1 MKVGLIGAGR
11 QGWRRAQAI
20 EQVPGTELAVVADV
34 DSKARSLLAKE
45 MDCEATA
52 NWKDIVERNDL
63 GAVII
68 TTPNHLHAPMCI
80 GAMRRG
86 KHVLCEKPLARNL
99 EEAKRIIDVARKNRV
114 KLKCGFNLRHHP
126 GMQQAREWF
135 DKGAIGHLMFLRC
148 RYGMC
153 GRPGYEKE
161 WRAKGEFS
169 GGGELIDQGV
179 HVLDLFRWFAGDFS
193 QVVGLKATAFWDIA
207 PLEDNAFGLLRTRG
221 GQIASLH
228 VSWTQWKNLFAF
240 EILGKEGYII
250 VEGLGGSYGVER
262 ATLGKRSFVEP
273 FREESIDFRG
283 EDRSWVDEWK
293 EFVTAVKE
301 NREPLGNGI
310 DGLESQRLVHALY
323 QSARKGRVIL
333 VSKNMR

>member
-34 DSKARSLLAKE
+34 DSRAGRLLAKG

-86 KHVLCEKPLARNL
+86 KHVLCEKPLARNI

-126 GMQQAREWF
+126 GMQQARQWF
-135 DKGAIGHLMFLRC
+135 DKGSIGQLMFLRC

-161 WRAKGEFS
+161 WRAKRGFS

-179 HVLDLFRWFAGDFS
+179 HVLDLFRWFAKDFS
-193 QVVGLKATAFWDIA
+193 QVVGFNPIYRKELYLIGIFSRDLCHRFLITSKDDRRPFLTLSSHIISPSKPLRKTAKI
-207 PLEDNAFGLLRTRG
+207 
-221 GQIASLH
+221 
-228 VSWTQWKNLFAF
+228 
-240 EILGKEGYII
+240 
-250 VEGLGGSYGVER
+250 
-262 ATLGKRSFVEP
+262 
-273 FREESIDFRG
+273 FR
-283 EDRSWVDEWK
+283 
-293 EFVTAVKE
+293 
-301 NREPLGNGI
+301 
-310 DGLESQRLVHALY
+310 
-323 QSARKGRVIL
+323 
-333 VSKNMR
+333 

>member
-11 QGWRRAQAI
+11 QGWRRARAA
-20 EQVPGTELAVVADV
+20 ERVPGTELAIIADV
-34 DSKARSLLAKE
+34 DSKAAKLLAKE
-45 MDCEATA
+45 MGCEATA
-52 NWKDIVERNDL
+52 NWKDVVERNDL
-63 GAVII
+63 EAVII
-68 TTPNHLHAPMCI
+68 TTPNHLHAQMCI
-80 GAMRRG
+80 NAMRRG

-99 EEAKRIIDVARKNRV
+99 KEAKRIIDAARNSSV

-126 GMQQAREWF
+126 GMQQARQWF
-135 DKGAIGHLMFLRC
+135 DKGAIGQLMFLRC

-161 WRAKGEFS
+161 WRAKGRFS
-169 GGGELIDQGV
+169 GGGELLDQGV

-193 QVVGLKATAFWDIA
+193 QVVGFKTTAFWDIA

-228 VSWTQWKNLFAF
+228 VSWTQWKNLFTF
-240 EILGKEGYII
+240 EIFGKKGYVV

-262 ATLGKRSFVEP
+262 ATMGKRSFVEP

-323 QSARKGRVIL
+323 QSAKKGRMIL
-333 VSKNMR
+333 VSKKLR